1 MNAVDPER
9 LEVFED
15 TVKREKDVC
24 WPGEIFPTPA
34 ELGKLVSSERRIQ
47 KLLDQIQFMGDRIVE
62 LNAELRRVSQQSSA
76 VPCECEGEGHLE
88 DDACGQRKRVWRSRC
103 LLASSIQ
110 VSKPED
116 IREWLAETN
125 EEALL
130 LDGFEKALI
139 GIASRC
145 SKPDLAVFSYEKIL
159 EILMEEGLSYE
170 EAEEHISF
178 NVAGAWA
185 GEFTPLIM
193 RTEFP

>member
-1 MNAVDPER
+1 MSVVDPER

-15 TVKREKDVC
+15 TVKRSEDVC
-24 WPGEIFPTPA
+24 WPGEIFPSPE
-34 ELGKLVSSERRIQ
+34 ELGKLVVAARRAK
-47 KLLDQIQFMGDRIVE
+47 KLEEQIQFMGDRIVE
-62 LNAELRRVSQQSSA
+62 LNAEARRMAQQSSA
-76 VPCECEGEGHLE
+76 VPCECKGEGHLE
-88 DDACGQRKRVWRSRC
+88 DNGYGQQYRVWRARC
-103 LLASSIQ
+103 LLATSIQ

-116 IREWLAETN
+116 IREWLAEFN

-130 LDGFEKALI
+130 LDGFEDALI

-159 EILMEEGLSYE
+159 EILMQDGCSYE

-178 NVAGAWA
+178 NVTGAWA
-185 GEFTPLIM
+185 GEFTPLVM